1 MTDRSMNFHASA
13 PKIPPRILCIGI
25 PVRDLTFRVRGV
37 PARGSKENATHFEEI
52 CGGNALNAAI
62 GIVRLGG
69 RASVCGPM
77 GDARETPSRYI
88 FDKLAHEGIDS
99 RHLVHMPGLVTPI
112 STIMI
117 DPSGERTIV
126 TFRDPELWKVQLP
139 HPEMLLEDC
148 AAILTES
155 RCAEFCTDLCAEA
168 RRRDIPVIVDV
179 DRAMSLREGLLTAS
193 SHLVFSSEPLQETAD
208 VADDGAALKK
218 IAKLTPSFLAGTR
231 GPQGTIWLDDHGH
244 LQETPAFPVHTVD
257 TLGAGDVFHGAFA
270 LAITEKQEL
279 RQALRFASAAAA
291 LKCTRFGGAFA
302 APQRA
307 EVEKLLDQNQGTRP
321 VQTSQKRLA
330 LEDFSIYEV
339 CNLQIWKFLL
349 MSDLAVQLPDAGRRL
364 DAIDRKILTVLQE
377 DASLSVAEIGDRV
390 GLSSTPCWKRIQRLE
405 ADGVILRRVALVD
418 QNKIGLGISVFVS
431 VESADHS
438 EAWLRKFADA
448 VSAMPEVMEFY
459 RMAGDVDYM
468 LRVVCADMASYD
480 VFYKKLIAAVPL
492 KNVTSRF
499 AMEKIKS
506 VTALPVP
513 AA

>member
-1 MTDRSMNFHASA
+1 MTDPSMNLHAAA
-13 PKIPPRILCIGI
+13 PRTPPRILCIGM
-25 PVRDLTFRVRGV
+25 PVRDLTFRVRSV

-77 GDARETPSRYI
+77 GDIHETPSRYI
-88 FDKLAHEGIDS
+88 FDKLAHESIDA
-99 RHLVHMPGLVTPI
+99 RHIVHMPGLVTPI

-126 TFRDPELWKVQLP
+126 TFRDPELWKVRLP
-139 HPEMLLEDC
+139 HPEVLLEDC

-208 VADDGAALKK
+208 VTDDGTALKK
-218 IAKLTPSFLAGTR
+218 IAKLTSSFLAGTR
-231 GPQGTIWLDDHGH
+231 GPQGTIWLDEQGN

-257 TLGAGDVFHGAFA
+257 TLGAGDIFHGAFA

-307 EVEKLLDQNQGTRP
+307 EVEQFLAQSQGSRP
-321 VQTSQKRLA
+321 AQTHQ
-330 LEDFSIYEV
+330 
-339 CNLQIWKFLL
+339 
-349 MSDLAVQLPDAGRRL
+349 
-364 DAIDRKILTVLQE
+364 
-377 DASLSVAEIGDRV
+377 
-390 GLSSTPCWKRIQRLE
+390 
-405 ADGVILRRVALVD
+405 
-418 QNKIGLGISVFVS
+418 
-431 VESADHS
+431 
-438 EAWLRKFADA
+438 
-448 VSAMPEVMEFY
+448 
-459 RMAGDVDYM
+459 
-468 LRVVCADMASYD
+468 
-480 VFYKKLIAAVPL
+480 
-492 KNVTSRF
+492 
-499 AMEKIKS
+499 
-506 VTALPVP
+506 
-513 AA
+513 